1 VTGDNHPTTPPTTQ
15 NRKKSA
21 SIPATLVFA
30 VWLLYLECAGL
41 AGLTVYL
48 VVLDVTSDDLQLGM
62 AVALTVLAA
71 LGAAVVFLVARG
83 LRRRKVRARGPA
95 IVVQLFVIAA
105 GGFLVQVHPLWLG
118 LVLMAL
124 GALTGVL
131 ILLPPSTRALGVD

>member
-1 VTGDNHPTTPPTTQ
+1 VTGEKAVVD
-15 NRKKSA
+15 
-21 SIPATLVFA
+21 IPATLLAA

-48 VVLDVTSDDLQLGM
+48 VVLDLTTGDLQVAM

-71 LGAAVVFLVARG
+71 LAAATVFLVARG
-83 LRRRKVRARGPA
+83 LRRLSVRARGPA

-118 LVLMAL
+118 LLLMAL
-124 GALTGVL
+124 GALAGVL
-131 ILLPPSTRALGVD
+131 IVLPPSTRALGVD